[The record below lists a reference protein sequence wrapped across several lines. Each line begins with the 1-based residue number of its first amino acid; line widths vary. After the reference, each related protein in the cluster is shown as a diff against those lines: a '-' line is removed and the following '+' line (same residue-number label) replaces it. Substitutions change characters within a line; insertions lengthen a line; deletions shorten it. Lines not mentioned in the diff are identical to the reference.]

1 MKKYFIGAAALLA
14 FTACSNDET
23 VDLNQ
28 DGNVISF
35 AVTANNP
42 SRAADKEVFCNNALP
57 GDFKVYAAYNNATY
71 FTDETFSNGGS
82 GSSYKSTK
90 THYWPAVD
98 GDKKVT
104 FVAFRNAGD
113 NLSTNF
119 IWNPAAP
126 STLSYTVPA
135 TAATQTDFIY
145 AVTNSQRPTGGQVG
159 LNFRHGLAQVVFKAK
174 VTNPSLYVEIEGV
187 SVCNAKN
194 TGTFTFPFANNTDT
208 KFEDHN
214 ESTTFPASD
223 FYQGTWSGQSGKVDY
238 TLSFTSVGVKNG
250 ATVDLTHITSATQPA
265 DKFDAKTLLLLPQ
278 TTSAWVP
285 ASGAAT
291 PSGQNGAYFLVKCKI
306 RNVAAPNASDNKGGV
321 TADDTYL
328 WGTSTLA
335 KDAAVPAAFNWEQG
349 KKYVITFV
357 FGDGNGGYN
366 PNPGGSNPEPVL
378 VPISFNVTVDDFAK
392 VADQEVEMK

>member
-42 SRAADKEVFCNNALP
+42 SRAADNEVFCNNALP
-57 GDFKVYAAYNNATY
+57 GKFTVYAAYDNATY
-71 FTDETFSNGGS
+71 FTNETFSNGGS

-194 TGTFTFPFANNTDT
+194 TGTFTFPFSEVTDVNHDDANEGV
-208 KFEDHN
+208 F
-214 ESTTFPASD
+214 D
-223 FYQGTWSGQSGKVDY
+223 FSGTQGSWDDQEGTAQYDL
-238 TLSFTSVGVKNG
+238 TFTSVGVKNG
-250 ATVDLTHITSATQPA
+250 ETRNLTAH
-265 DKFDAKTLLLLPQ
+265 DAARETDANTLLLLPQ
-278 TTSAWVP
+278 TTGKWNLTAPNP
-285 ASGAAT
+285 AD
-291 PSGQNGAYFLVKCKI
+291 QDGAYFLVKCKI
-306 RNVAAPNASDNKGGV
+306 RNVANPSSGV
-321 TADDTYL
+321 TDQDVYL
-328 WGTSTLA
+328 WGT
-335 KDAAVPAAFNWEQG
+335 KDEAQNVAVPADFNWEQG
-349 KKYVITFV
+349 KKYIITFV
-357 FGDGNGGYN
+357 FGNGNGGYN
-366 PNPGGSNPEPVL
+366 PGTTDPNPEPVL
-378 VPISFNVTVDDFAK
+378 VPISFTITVDDFAK
-392 VADQEVEMK
+392 VEEDVEMK